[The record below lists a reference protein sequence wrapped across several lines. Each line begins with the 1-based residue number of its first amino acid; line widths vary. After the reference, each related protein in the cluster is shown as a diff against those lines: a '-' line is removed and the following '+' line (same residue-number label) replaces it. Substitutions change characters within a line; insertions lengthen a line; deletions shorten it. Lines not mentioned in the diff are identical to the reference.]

1 MDAGDA
7 DVEEVVLAKGNG
19 ERVVAFA
26 ALRVR
31 KALTRALSR
40 ARGREATAA
49 AIPDGR
55 GRC

>member
-7 DVEEVVLAKGNG
+7 DVEGVLFAIVDG

-31 KALTRALSR
+31 KASTRAPSR
-40 ARGREATAA
+40 ACGREATAA
-49 AIPDGR
+49 AMLDGR
-55 GRC
+55 GRR